1 MCVCACVCV
10 CVLCVCVCVVCV
22 CVCARVCMCC
32 VCVCVC
38 HCRPGVP
45 AALALLEGIAE
56 LVGPNIKDLTEVY
69 TYTHTHTLSKS
80 LTSIILYCSRLQDS
94 LMFTSTC
101 VWQLH

>member
-1 MCVCACVCV
+1 MCVCMCCVCV
-10 CVLCVCVCVVCV
+10 
-22 CVCARVCMCC
+22 C

-69 TYTHTHTLSKS
+69 TYTH
-80 LTSIILYCSRLQDS
+80 I
-94 LMFTSTC
+94 
-101 VWQLH
+101 